1 MKTLLLMALLMSA
14 YSVQVQAQ
22 DDSDTITIDD
32 SEMPAETMETPS
44 TYEEGGMDSM
54 PSEGSSSEDSSD
66 YEVIE

>member
-22 DDSDTITIDD
+22 DDSDSITIDD
-32 SEMPAETMETPS
+32 SAVPAETMETPT

-54 PSEGSSSEDSSD
+54 PSEDSSEDSGD
-66 YEVIE
+66 YEVVE